1 MIHALL
7 RFREQ
12 LSERIAELTVENQ
25 CLGEEVERA
34 ARAAQKIRD
43 LIS

>member
-1 MIHALL
+1 MAELQI
-7 RFREQ
+7 Q
-12 LSERIAELTVENQ
+12 QNNERIAELTTENQ
-25 CLGEEVERA
+25 HLGEEVERA